1 MGMSA
6 INHEFDLAG
15 ATMLPPLGPVS
26 GRSHPGER
34 AVLLGARW
42 DAIHAAGD
50 AVAELAQL
58 GRESMGGT
66 VARFPARAAQLTG
79 WRGEEV
85 ATRIEDL
92 AFVMQTGLRAL
103 IVAAGTGCDT
113 TPAAVT
119 LWREFHAARAGIL
132 AIAEPDRLAA

>member
-1 MGMSA
+1 MSA

-15 ATMLPPLGPVS
+15 ATMLPPLDPVS
-26 GRSHPGER
+26 GKSLHGER
-34 AVLLGARW
+34 AVLLAARW
-42 DAIHAAGD
+42 EAIHAAGD

-58 GRESMGGT
+58 GRDNADGAI
-66 VARFPARAAQLTG
+66 ARFPARAAQLTG

>member
-1 MGMSA
+1 MSA

-15 ATMLPPLGPVS
+15 ATMLPPLGAVS
-26 GRSHPGER
+26 GKSLHSER
-34 AVLLGARW
+34 AVLLAARW
-42 DAIHAAGD
+42 EAIHAAGD

-58 GRESMGGT
+58 GRESMSGAI
-66 VARFPARAAQLTG
+66 ARFPAQAAQMTG

-113 TPAAVT
+113 TPAALT
-119 LWREFHAARAGIL
+119 LWREFHAARADIL
-132 AIAEPDRLAA
+132 TIAEPDRLAA

>member
-1 MGMSA
+1 MSA

-15 ATMLPPLGPVS
+15 ATMLPPLSPVS
-26 GRSHPGER
+26 GKSLHGEH
-34 AVLLGARW
+34 AVLLAARW
-42 DAIHAAGD
+42 EAIPAAGD

-58 GRESMGGT
+58 GRDSADGAT
-66 VARFPARAAQLTG
+66 ARFPARAAQLTG

-85 ATRIEDL
+85 APRIEDL
-92 AFVMQTGLRAL
+92 AFVMQPGLRAL

-132 AIAEPDRLAA
+132 ASAEPDRLAA